1 MGLPRRIMQGGMPG
15 LIKGAVLCGLMAG
28 AVCSHAD
35 DNTQLPTDRLI
46 IKFKQPLTQVQ
57 KASPVALQRL
67 EQLGV
72 SGRLGRK
79 LANGAYVVE
88 MSESRRQ
95 QDWLAVMHQLSFD
108 ADVAYVEPDLKMMPD
123 ADPYFSSQWYLN
135 YPDRGINAENAWDYS
150 TGIRSQSSSN

>member
-1 MGLPRRIMQGGMPG
+1 MPG

-123 ADPYFSSQWYLN
+123 ADPYFSYQWYLN